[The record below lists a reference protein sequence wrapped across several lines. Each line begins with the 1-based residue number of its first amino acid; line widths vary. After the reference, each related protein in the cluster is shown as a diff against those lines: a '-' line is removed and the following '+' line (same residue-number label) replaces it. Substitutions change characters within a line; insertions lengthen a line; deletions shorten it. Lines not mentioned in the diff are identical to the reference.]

1 MGLTPSQAQST
12 GPRRTEP
19 ARYPPRAR
27 MDRSGRVTFSALIG
41 ASMSLCALACT
52 PDSDSSSS
60 DGGLEASE
68 AGGGSAGLGGNDA
81 GQGGSDEWQGLASY
95 EDQFPPACGALTK
108 LVEYLYEYKSCA
120 TDGDCTVAQSTCL
133 ETKEH
138 CSGAFYANV
147 QHDATTLQTLFD
159 AASTCPHRHPCCPSL
174 RPQSLCCGRLTNIT
188 DRLPRRARG
197 RRLRL
202 LRVRSCGTE
211 STLRERSCLHSDL
224 QVCQGR
230 GLLRKARL
238 RPRIARIPLQG
249 RSRRRG
255 RSEVSSCRSVSSGER
270 GRPSQGMRR
279 RVCGGDSSLS

>member
-1 MGLTPSQAQST
+1 
-12 GPRRTEP
+12 
-19 ARYPPRAR
+19 

-81 GQGGSDEWQGLASY
+81 GQGGSDEWQGLARY

-159 AASTCPHRHPCCPSL
+159 AASTCPLESPCCTAIPAAPRCAHNRCVADGSLTSLTGCLAGLGGDDCDFCACAAAGPS
-174 RPQSLCCGRLTNIT
+174 QLCVSDPACIPIFKCAKAAGCYGKLGCDLASPGFPCKAEVDAAGGPKSPVAEAFRQANA
-188 DRLPRRARG
+188 DAPRRGCDVA
-197 RRLRL
+197 
-202 LRVRSCGTE
+202 CAAAT
-211 STLRERSCLHSDL
+211 
-224 QVCQGR
+224 
-230 GLLRKARL
+230 
-238 RPRIARIPLQG
+238 PP
-249 RSRRRG
+249 
-255 RSEVSSCRSVSSGER
+255 
-270 GRPSQGMRR
+270 
-279 RVCGGDSSLS
+279 